1 MQDGTILVTG
11 AAGLIG
17 NAVRVMLE
25 ADGRAVTPID
35 LSASTEE
42 GRPITVASVSD
53 MHRLHAVAA
62 AAPLNG
68 IIHCAAHSGP
78 MVARDNPF
86 DIVNVNVLGTA
97 NILEVARIH
106 RVRRVVFCSTVS
118 AYGNTGTSEGL
129 IGEDSPLRPSS
140 VYGGSKAAAEHIVNT
155 YASQHGVD
163 GVSIRIGWVY
173 GPRRRTSCALREMI
187 NNSLLKR
194 STHLPY
200 GRDFYKQYIFIDDA
214 ARALIRALDAPALT
228 RRSYNATGGTYHTLG
243 ELAEIVTQ
251 ILPDARI
258 TVDPRPD
265 PDDDVQGRF
274 DIRAAAADLDWRPE
288 VPLEDGLR
296 RYAAWLRQR
305 LPA

>member
-1 MQDGTILVTG
+1 MQDGTVLVTG

-35 LSASTEE
+35 LTASTEE
-42 GRPITVASVSD
+42 GWPLTVASVSD
-53 MHRLHAVAA
+53 IHRLHAVAA

-68 IIHCAAHSGP
+68 IIHCAAYSGP

-118 AYGNTGTSEGL
+118 AYGNTSGDVVD
-129 IGEDSPLRPSS
+129 EDVPLRPSS
-140 VYGGSKAAAEHIVNT
+140 VYGGSKAAAEHIINT

-187 NNSLLKR
+187 NSSLLKR
-194 STHLPY
+194 SYHLPY
-200 GRDFYKQYIFIDDA
+200 GRDFYKQYMFIDDA
-214 ARALIRALDAPALT
+214 ASVLIRALDAPALP

-243 ELAEIVTQ
+243 EIAGIVTR

-258 TVDPRPD
+258 SVDPRPD
-265 PDDDVQGRF
+265 PDDDLQGRF

-288 VPLEDGLR
+288 VPLEDGIR

>member
-1 MQDGTILVTG
+1 MPDSTILVTG

-35 LSASTEE
+35 LNASTEE
-42 GRPITVASVSD
+42 GRPLTVASVND
-53 MHRLHAVAA
+53 IHRLHAVAA
-62 AAPLNG
+62 ATPLNG

-86 DIVNVNVLGTA
+86 DIVSVNVLGTA
-97 NILEVARIH
+97 NVLEVARIH

-118 AYGNTGTSEGL
+118 AYGNTSGDL
-129 IGEDSPLRPSS
+129 VDEDAPLQPSS
-140 VYGGSKAAAEHIVNT
+140 VYGGSKAAAEQIINT
-155 YASQHGVD
+155 YAIQYGVD

-173 GPRRRTSCALREMI
+173 GPRRRTSCAIREMI
-187 NNSLLKR
+187 GNSLLKQP
-194 STHLPY
+194 SHLPY
-200 GRDFYKQYIFIDDA
+200 GRDFYKQYMFVDDA
-214 ARALIRALDAPALT
+214 ARVLIRALDARALP

-243 ELAEIVTQ
+243 EIAGIVTQ
-251 ILPDARI
+251 VLPEAHI
-258 TVDPRPD
+258 IVDPRPD

-274 DIRAAAADLDWRPE
+274 DIRAAATDLDWRPE
-288 VPLEDGLR
+288 VPLEDGIR

>member
-1 MQDGTILVTG
+1 MPDGTILVTG

-35 LSASTEE
+35 LNASTEE
-42 GRPITVASVSD
+42 GRPLTVASVND
-53 MHRLHAVAA
+53 IHRLHAVAA
-62 AAPLNG
+62 ATPLNG

-86 DIVNVNVLGTA
+86 DIVSVNVLGTA
-97 NILEVARIH
+97 NVLEVARIH

-118 AYGNTGTSEGL
+118 AYGNTSGDL
-129 IGEDSPLRPSS
+129 VDEDAPLQPSS
-140 VYGGSKAAAEHIVNT
+140 VYGGSKAAAEQIINT
-155 YASQHGVD
+155 YAIQYGVD

-173 GPRRRTSCALREMI
+173 GPRRRTSCAIREMI
-187 NNSLLKR
+187 GRSLLKQP
-194 STHLPY
+194 SHLPY
-200 GRDFYKQYIFIDDA
+200 GRDFYKQYMFVDDA
-214 ARALIRALDAPALT
+214 ARVLIRALDAPALP
-228 RRSYNATGGTYHTLG
+228 RRSYNATGGTYCTLG
-243 ELAEIVTQ
+243 EIAEIVMQ
-251 ILPDARI
+251 VLPEARI
-258 TVDPRPD
+258 IVDPRPD

-288 VPLEDGLR
+288 VPLEEGIR
-296 RYAAWLRQR
+296 RYAAWLRQC